1 MAELAW
7 LLGTALCAFGVV
19 LCTKANLGLSMMAA
33 PPYIVHVTLV
43 KYFPWYSQGTS
54 EYVWQT
60 ALLLLTC
67 LLVRK
72 FRFKYLL
79 SFATGFLFGMMID
92 GWLFVLGGS
101 ASYGSLAARIAALLF
116 GQTCIALSVAMV
128 FKSYMPAQMPECLVM
143 EVSAHFGIAQTK
155 IKQINDI
162 SCLVLSFALALF
174 LTGGFNGV
182 GVGTIVITLI
192 NAPLIQLWGKVLDKF
207 FEFDP
212 MFPTLKKWIG

>member
-1 MAELAW
+1 ML
-7 LLGTALCAFGVV
+7 
-19 LCTKANLGLSMMAA
+19 AA

-43 KYFPWYSQGTS
+43 KYIPWYSQGTS
-54 EYVWQT
+54 DYVWQT
-60 ALLLLTC
+60 VLLLLTC

-101 ASYGSLAARIAALLF
+101 ASYESLAVRIAALLF
-116 GQTCIALSVAMV
+116 GQNCIALSVAML

-155 IKQINDI
+155 VKQINDI
-162 SCLVLSFALALF
+162 SCLVLSFALSLI
-174 LTGGFNGV
+174 LTGGFTGV
-182 GVGTIVITLI
+182 GIGTIVITLI
-192 NAPLIQLWGKVLDKF
+192 NAPLIQLWGKILDRF

-212 MFPTLKKWIG
+212 MFPALKKWIG